1 MPTRDAYEPGRPC
14 WVDLGTTDP
23 EAARS
28 FYSEMFG
35 WSADVDPRPEAGGY
49 AQFMHD
55 GLSVA
60 GVGPIFAEGMPP
72 SWTTYIATADADA
85 TAKEIT
91 ANGGTLMQPP
101 FDVLDAG
108 RMAVFAGPDGAVAGI
123 WQAGKHIGAQFV
135 TEVGGWNWSQL
146 YTRDKEAALAFYGA
160 VFGWSLGEDPTW
172 GEYIAISEGGGEI
185 GGATQMGDDFPSD
198 VPPHWEVTFL
208 VDDADAFLQKA
219 QSLGATPHGPASD
232 VPMNGR
238 AASLADP
245 QGASFAIM
253 SFPAQPG

>member
-1 MPTRDAYEPGRPC
+1 M
-14 WVDLGTTDP
+14 
-23 EAARS
+23 
-28 FYSEMFG
+28 
-35 WSADVDPRPEAGGY
+35 
-49 AQFMHD
+49 
-55 GLSVA
+55 
-60 GVGPIFAEGMPP
+60 
-72 SWTTYIATADADA
+72 
-85 TAKEIT
+85 
-91 ANGGTLMQPP
+91 
-101 FDVLDAG
+101 
-108 RMAVFAGPDGAVAGI
+108 
-123 WQAGKHIGAQFV
+123 
-135 TEVGGWNWSQL
+135 
-146 YTRDKEAALAFYGA
+146 
-160 VFGWSLGEDPTW
+160 FGWSLGEDPTW

-198 VPPHWEVTFL
+198 VPPFWEVTFL